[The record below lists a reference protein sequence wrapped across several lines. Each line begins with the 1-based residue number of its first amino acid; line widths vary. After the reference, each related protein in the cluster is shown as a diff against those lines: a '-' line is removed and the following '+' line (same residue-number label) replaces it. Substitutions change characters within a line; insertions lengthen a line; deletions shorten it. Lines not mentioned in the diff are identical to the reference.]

1 MTDQLKQAVADSGET
16 LYRVA
21 KDSGVDYSVLLRFM
35 ADERGISLETAGK
48 LAAYLGLELRPAR
61 KGG

>member
-1 MTDQLKQAVADSGET
+1 MIKQLKQAVKDSGQT

-35 ADERGISLETAGK
+35 AGERGMNLDTAAK
-48 LAAYLGLELRPAR
+48 LVDYLGLELRKAG
-61 KGG
+61 K